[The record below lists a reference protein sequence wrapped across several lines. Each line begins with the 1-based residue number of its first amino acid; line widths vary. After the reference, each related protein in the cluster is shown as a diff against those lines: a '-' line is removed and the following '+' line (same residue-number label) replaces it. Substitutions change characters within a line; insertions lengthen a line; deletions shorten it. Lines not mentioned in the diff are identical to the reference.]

1 MAKAKRFVPDASL
14 LEIVNAVKP
23 ATPVMT
29 GPEKTYFK
37 GLKRRGYS
45 EQQISEFIKK
55 AGYPVPANFF
65 VVKTKE
71 QLAAEKAARELKKK
85 QLVAQVK

>member
-23 ATPVMT
+23 ATPIMT

-45 EQQISEFIKK
+45 EQQIGEFIKK
-55 AGYPVPANFF
+55 AGYQVPADFW
-65 VVKTKE
+65 VVKPKKP
-71 QLAAEKAARELKKK
+71 KAAPAPTR
-85 QLVAQVK
+85 

>member
-1 MAKAKRFVPDASL
+1 MAKAKKFVPDSSI

-45 EQQISEFIKK
+45 EQQINEFIKK
-55 AGYPVPANFF
+55 AGYPVPADLW
-65 VVKTKE
+65 VVKAKKP
-71 QLAAEKAARELKKK
+71 LAAQIPTR
-85 QLVAQVK
+85 V

>member
-14 LEIVNAVKP
+14 LEIVNSVKP
-23 ATPVMT
+23 ATPIMT

-45 EQQISEFIKK
+45 EQQIGEFIKK
-55 AGYPVPANFF
+55 AGYQVPANFW
-65 VVKTKE
+65 VVKPKNPKS
-71 QLAAEKAARELKKK
+71 AP
-85 QLVAQVK
+85 VAVAHK

>member
-1 MAKAKRFVPDASL
+1 MAKAKKFVPDSSI

-45 EQQISEFIKK
+45 EQQINEFIKK
-55 AGYPVPANFF
+55 AGYPVPVDLWVIKAKKP
-65 VVKTKE
+65 V
-71 QLAAEKAARELKKK
+71 AAP
-85 QLVAQVK
+85 V